1 VRQEQRLG
9 GLLALSRKTG
19 LRQKIGQDQSHA
31 AWLAAFSGSDMDAK
45 LKRNH
50 GRLDRSRQAA
60 PQIFETLRDRILT
73 LALKPN
79 TVLSRAELQSEF
91 GISQTP
97 VRDALMKLEQ
107 EGLVEVYPQ
116 HATVVA
122 RIDIDAA
129 RQAHFLRV
137 AIELEAVR
145 RVSQKPEA
153 AFIARLRAAIEE
165 QRKMTSRGDYPG
177 FVAAD
182 HAMHQ
187 LFCQEAGVPDLWQ
200 IIRRQCGHIDR
211 LRLLNLPLPG
221 KIEAV
226 IRDHEAI
233 IDAIEKRNPDGAA
246 AALRKHL
253 SGTLSIIDQIRER
266 HPDYFIA

>member
-1 VRQEQRLG
+1 
-9 GLLALSRKTG
+9 
-19 LRQKIGQDQSHA
+19 
-31 AWLAAFSGSDMDAK
+31 MDAQV
-45 LKRNH
+45 KRTP

-60 PQIFETLRDRILT
+60 PQIFETLRDRILS

-79 TVLSRAELQSEF
+79 TLLSRSELQSEF

-122 RIDIDAA
+122 RIDVDAA

-145 RVSQKPEA
+145 RVAEKPSA
-153 AFIARLRAAIEE
+153 AFVTRLRAAIDE
-165 QRKMTSRGDYPG
+165 QRRMTARGDYPG

-187 LFCQEAGVPDLWQ
+187 IFCEEARVPDLWQ

-233 IDAIEKRNPDGAA
+233 VDAIERSDPDAAA

-253 SGTLSIIDQIRER
+253 SGTLSIIEQIRER
-266 HPDYFIA
+266 HPDYFLGA